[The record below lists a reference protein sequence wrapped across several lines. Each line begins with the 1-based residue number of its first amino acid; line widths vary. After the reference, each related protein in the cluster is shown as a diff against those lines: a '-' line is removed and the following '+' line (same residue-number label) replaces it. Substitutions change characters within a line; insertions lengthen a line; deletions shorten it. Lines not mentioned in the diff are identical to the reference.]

1 VGQLLDTH
9 AALKDSSQGQSFYA
23 FWNLLS
29 SPERQQ
35 RWRELTRQVYRLD
48 SIDPGLRANRL
59 LERLSSRLLVEG
71 ERVVRSHERM
81 AATLRRALENNASG
95 EDRRLREL
103 VREIQQLALSFRASP
118 PREDNFFDVGGPPEI
133 FATFSRSFWQLDTT
147 GRVAGDFAFAAQGL
161 DWEIVHRFQA
171 LTDLNLAQL
180 REHVQT
186 CLIAADSVLLS
197 ELLHRFPPR
206 EGILEVVGYL
216 VLAMQDSK
224 HYVAED
230 QFAHVHVGAGDGSN
244 EAWQVPEVLF
254 ARTR

>member
-1 VGQLLDTH
+1 
-9 AALKDSSQGQSFYA
+9 
-23 FWNLLS
+23 
-29 SPERQQ
+29 
-35 RWRELTRQVYRLD
+35 
-48 SIDPGLRANRL
+48 
-59 LERLSSRLLVEG
+59 
-71 ERVVRSHERM
+71 M

-118 PREDNFFDVGGPPEI
+118 PGEENFFDVGGPPEI

-147 GRVAGDFAFAAQGL
+147 GRVAGGFAFSAQGL

-197 ELLHRFPPR
+197 DLLHRFPPR

-254 ARTR
+254 ARTK